1 MPWTGVHQAP
11 LSMGFL
17 RQEYWSGLPFPSSED
32 LPDPGIEPVSPAWQV
47 DSLPLSHL
55 GSPKTCCLVT
65 LKYIGMWYVGLNLV
79 SWTPQKLGISLLFSH
94 DAPLWSSLDKVCFAS
109 SLVSF
114 AVYSLPIISD
124 QLKLPSNF
132 LLIMLNSHSWE
143 TPHTFI
149 ITYIYIPIS
158 TIALSKLSNN
168 LFIYH
173 VVITLDANIL
183 Q

>member
-1 MPWTGVHQAP
+1 MKG
-11 LSMGFL
+11 
-17 RQEYWSGLPFPSSED
+17 D
-32 LPDPGIEPVSPAWQV
+32 SP
-47 DSLPLSHL
+47 
-55 GSPKTCCLVT
+55 
-65 LKYIGMWYVGLNLV
+65 
-79 SWTPQKLGISLLFSH
+79 
-94 DAPLWSSLDKVCFAS
+94 
-109 SLVSF
+109 
-114 AVYSLPIISD
+114 
-124 QLKLPSNF
+124 KLPSNF